1 MHKSVLSRLSAK
13 ISNKLHT
20 GCLYHKAHTGTHCF
34 YFGAVAWEAHGMYGI
49 AAGVLLVMTIGGWL
63 LNLE

>member
-1 MHKSVLSRLSAK
+1 MNKHVLKSLSKKLSD
-13 ISNKLHT
+13 KLHT

-49 AAGVLLVMTIGGWL
+49 AAGILLVMTVGGWL
-63 LNLE
+63 LHLE